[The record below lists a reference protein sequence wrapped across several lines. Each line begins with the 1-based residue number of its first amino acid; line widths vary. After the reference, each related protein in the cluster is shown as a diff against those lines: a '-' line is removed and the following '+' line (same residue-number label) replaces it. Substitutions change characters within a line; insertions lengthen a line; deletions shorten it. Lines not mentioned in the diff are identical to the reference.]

1 MASFTQLANQG
12 KNAIAAF
19 DTKQLIVLMGGAALV
34 AGVIF
39 FFGHLLITPDYK
51 PLMTGMEPTDA
62 QSLASRLAAKS
73 IPYQITPDGKTV
85 SVPADKL
92 DSSRLEVA
100 SEGMPHSGRLGFEL
114 FDKLNWGQ
122 TEFDEKVNYQRALE
136 GELERTIQTLR
147 DVESVRVHLVMPT
160 ESVFVDREREAK
172 ASVILRVRSGQL
184 SQDTERAI
192 ASLVSGAVDKLN
204 PQNVTITDADTNQ
217 PFAMHRAGSP
227 SDAELEDQLSRRL
240 VSTLE
245 PVVGAQRIRASVNVD
260 YDTSS
265 SEENQETYDPKS
277 AVAVTMQ
284 TSEEKT
290 SGGGTDSGVPG
301 TASNVP
307 SATPPEKTEDDT
319 DDTVQSSKTQNATY
333 AVDKVVRHT
342 LQPMGRIRRISA
354 ALLVDDVVETQQA
367 NGKTS
372 ETRRKRTPEE
382 LKQIETLAAA
392 AIGFDEKRG
401 DTLAVQNLSFQQLP
415 QQVPAPPTKVEKI
428 RVTLNDWSSLIR
440 YGVIFVLFMLTY
452 VLLLRPIKKQALSA
466 FSQLP
471 DRSAAQLKAEMAAG
485 EAPVSAEIMALS
497 DAERRSLGLQKQLSE
512 KAKNEPAVTGRLVQS
527 WLREGSQ

>member
-1 MASFTQLANQG
+1 MRIRT
-12 KNAIAAF
+12 
-19 DTKQLIVLMGGAALV
+19 
-34 AGVIF
+34 
-39 FFGHLLITPDYK
+39 
-51 PLMTGMEPTDA
+51 
-62 QSLASRLAAKS
+62 SRLRCTG
-73 IPYQITPDGKTV
+73 P
-85 SVPADKL
+85 
-92 DSSRLEVA
+92 
-100 SEGMPHSGRLGFEL
+100 
-114 FDKLNWGQ
+114 
-122 TEFDEKVNYQRALE
+122 
-136 GELERTIQTLR
+136 
-147 DVESVRVHLVMPT
+147 
-160 ESVFVDREREAK
+160 
-172 ASVILRVRSGQL
+172 
-184 SQDTERAI
+184 
-192 ASLVSGAVDKLN
+192 
-204 PQNVTITDADTNQ
+204 
-217 PFAMHRAGSP
+217 GSP

-307 SATPPEKTEDDT
+307 SATPPEKTEEDT

-333 AVDKVVRHT
+333 AVDKMVRHT

-354 ALLVDDVVETQQA
+354 ALLVDDVVETQEA
-367 NGKTS
+367 NGKSS

-401 DTLAVQNLSFQQLP
+401 DTLAVQNLSFQQMP

-428 RVTLNDWSSLIR
+428 RVTLNDWSSMIR
-440 YGVIFVLFMLTY
+440 YGVIFRIVPAD
-452 VLLLRPIKKQALSA
+452 LLYSCCVRSRSRRFL
-466 FSQLP
+466 
-471 DRSAAQLKAEMAAG
+471 RSANCRT
-485 EAPVSAEIMALS
+485 
-497 DAERRSLGLQKQLSE
+497 D
-512 KAKNEPAVTGRLVQS
+512 
-527 WLREGSQ
+527 LRHN